1 VTTGATLVLTRG
13 DVQHFVSLTDCI
25 AAVEH
30 AFRMHGEEKTQA
42 PGMMGI
48 HSSEGGF
55 HIKAGILQ
63 LAHNYFAAKVNA
75 NFPSNPQR
83 FNLPTIQ
90 GVIVLCDAQNGC
102 PLAVLDSMEI
112 TALRTAAA
120 TAVAVRYLA
129 RKDSKVVTICG
140 CGAQGSVQLQAI
152 AQVLKLER
160 AFAYD
165 IEDERA
171 SHFAREWSNKLGF
184 PVQLTKDLTHATRQ
198 SDVCVTCTSSRQPFL
213 RREHIRPGTFIAAVG
228 ADNPEKQELAPELMV
243 GNKVV
248 VDVLDQCAESGD
260 LHHALRAGVVRRS
273 DVHAELGK
281 VVAGTK
287 PGRALNDEIIVFDS
301 TGMALQDVAVAAIV
315 YEKAAQAG
323 FERTVEFALQVEQ
336 KCSRGKARQNPL
348 SKVRGLWEPRL

>member
-1 VTTGATLVLTRG
+1 VTNGATLVLTRC

-243 GNKVV
+243 
-248 VDVLDQCAESGD
+248 AT
-260 LHHALRAGVVRRS
+260 RWWW
-273 DVHAELGK
+273 
-281 VVAGTK
+281 T
-287 PGRALNDEIIVFDS
+287 F
-301 TGMALQDVAVAAIV
+301 
-315 YEKAAQAG
+315 
-323 FERTVEFALQVEQ
+323 
-336 KCSRGKARQNPL
+336 
-348 SKVRGLWEPRL
+348 